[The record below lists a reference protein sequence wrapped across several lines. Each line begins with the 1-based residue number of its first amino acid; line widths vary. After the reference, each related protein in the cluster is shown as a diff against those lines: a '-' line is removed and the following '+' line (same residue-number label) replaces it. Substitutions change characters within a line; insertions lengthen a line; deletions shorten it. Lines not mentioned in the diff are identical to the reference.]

1 MTTPPRKP
9 DFSGVNASTGST
21 SGAGRAD
28 FSGVRATVDST
39 AETAGTTYTVRGGDT
54 LSKIAQQHYGKAGAW
69 QAIFA
74 ANRDQLDDPDLIRP
88 GQVLKIPPHHD

>member
-9 DFSGVNASTGST
+9 DFSGVNASADS
-21 SGAGRAD
+21 SGARRAD

-39 AETAGTTYTVRGGDT
+39 AETIGATYTVRGGDT
-54 LSKIAQQHYGKAGAW
+54 LSQIAQQHYGKAGAW

-74 ANRDQLDDPDLIRP
+74 ANRDQIDDPDLIRP